1 MPQNPFTVIPGT
13 DFGPGL
19 MGLAKTV
26 GEVGERKKAEQKEQT
41 MRDEISAAF
50 ESGDIKKIRA
60 VGGKYPELG
69 SKIKDIVEMQLPGGS
84 ADAYKNALFSAS
96 ADFTQ
101 APQILGRLRDQF
113 AQDGIDPQE
122 QAKLD
127 NFESLLQSDPETA
140 QKNVER
146 EFALLA
152 DKELWKRYEDITTQK
167 DEDKP
172 LSKAGKVQYD
182 IEKGFLTEEQ
192 AKEADKTFAPTKLT
206 KLFTKLDEFPEGSK
220 RREYYQKA
228 IDKETT
234 GGNPDLDLILA
245 QRIVDGKLDF
255 NKLSRRGGQKGRI
268 AGLIAQIAP
277 DFSLID
283 AEANIKYKTDS
294 ANLRTIALIAG
305 IDPLFEELK
314 GKAAALNNGMIPI
327 FNKGINAWRLQT
339 GDAKVVAFNNL
350 RDDIIAETERVLMG
364 SGVLSDS
371 KYMRAL
377 HNLNTAQSP
386 EQMGAAIQ
394 QMVLV
399 VKKRDEALRREPYP
413 QKTSAMSD
421 EEGDTATGPGGAKMI
436 FRNGNWENF

>member
-1 MPQNPFTVIPGT
+1 MTNPFYVHPGN

-19 MGLAKTV
+19 MGLAQTV
-26 GEVGERKKAEQKEQT
+26 GEVGERKDVERKEQEEKEQEET
-41 MRDEISAAF
+41 MREEISTAI
-50 ESGDIKKIRA
+50 ESGDINKIRTA
-60 VGGKYPELG
+60 AGKYPELG
-69 SKIKDIVEMQLPGGS
+69 TKIKNIVEMQLPGGS

-101 APQILGRLRDQF
+101 APQVLEKLRNQF
-113 AQDGIDPQE
+113 SQDGIDPQE

-167 DEDKP
+167 DKDKP
-172 LSKAGKVQYD
+172 LSPAGKVQYD
-182 IEKGFLTEEQ
+182 IDEGFLTEEQ
-192 AKEADKTFAPTKLT
+192 AKEADKTYAPTQLT
-206 KLFTKLDEFPEGSK
+206 KLFTKLDSFPKGSK
-220 RREYYQKA
+220 RGEYYQKA
-228 IDKETT
+228 IDKLTT
-234 GGNPDLDLILA
+234 GGNPDVDLILA
-245 QRIVDGKLDF
+245 QRIVDGKVDF

-268 AGLIAQIAP
+268 AAIIGNIAP
-277 DFSLID
+277 DFSLVD

-305 IDPLFEELK
+305 IQPLYENLS
-314 GKAAALNNGMIPI
+314 GKAKELSNSTIPI
-327 FNKGINAWRLQT
+327 FNKGVNAYRLQT

-350 RDDIIAETERVLMG
+350 RDDVIAETERVLMG

-371 KYMRAL
+371 KYLRAL
-377 HNLNTAQSP
+377 HNLNTSQSP

-394 QMVLV
+394 QMMLV
-399 VKKRDEALRREPYP
+399 IQKRDEALRREPYP
-413 QKTSAMSD
+413 QASVNEMTDDDLQKIVRG
-421 EEGDTATGPGGAKMI
+421 E
-436 FRNGNWENF
+436 